1 MTRRLQADAAGIEEA
16 ARLLQAG
23 GLVAFPTETVYGLG
37 ALATDDDAIARIFM
51 AKGRPAH
58 NPLILHVATAALAHR
73 FAVFDD
79 RAERL
84 AAAFWPGPLTLVL
97 PLKADAGIARAATA
111 GLDTVAVR
119 VPQHPTA
126 QRLLEAVGGPVAAP
140 TANRSGQISPT
151 TAGHV
156 LADLEGRVDL
166 VLDAGP
172 VEVGIESTVLDLS
185 RPDARV
191 LRPGS
196 ITRSAIEAVIGPL
209 DGRRD
214 AETEP
219 LRSPGLLARHYA
231 PKTPLR
237 LDATTVASDEALL
250 AFGPEPLAGAGWTL
264 NLSPTGDLAEAAH
277 NLYAML
283 RTLDGKGARRIAVM
297 KLPEGGLGEA
307 LADRLKRAATA

>member
-1 MTRRLQADAAGIEEA
+1 MTRRLEADAYGIAEA
-16 ARLLQAG
+16 AASLGTG

-37 ALATDDDAIARIFM
+37 ALATGAAAIARLFA

-58 NPLILHVATAALAHR
+58 NPLILHVASAALARR
-73 FAVFDD
+73 FAAFDD

-97 PLKADAGIARAATA
+97 PLQPDSGIAPAATA

-119 VPQHPTA
+119 VPRHETA
-126 QRLLEAVGGPVAAP
+126 RRLLEAVAAPVAAP
-140 TANRSGQISPT
+140 SANRSGRVSPT
-151 TAGHV
+151 TAAHV
-156 LADLEGRVDL
+156 LADLAGLIDL

-185 RPDARV
+185 RPNARI
-191 LRPGS
+191 LRPGG
-196 ITRSAIEAVIGPL
+196 ITRDAIERAIGGL
-209 DGRRD
+209 DVSD
-214 AETEP
+214 AEASEP

-231 PKTPLR
+231 PDTPLR
-237 LDATTVASDEALL
+237 LDAVSVAEDEALL
-250 AFGPEPLAGAGWTL
+250 AFGPEPLEGAGWTL
-264 NLSPTGDLAEAAH
+264 NLSPKGDLAEAAH

-283 RTLDGKGARRIAVM
+283 RVLDAEGARRIAVM
-297 KLPEGGLGEA
+297 RLPEGGLGEA